1 MDLIIPIMDVTIAG
15 NVTLR
20 PIRKNQL
27 TKSGGR
33 PIQEIGKLIRPMDQ
47 KNQIPVT
54 KNRHLNVRVNLQKSA
69 SHALQPKSLHLLY
82 RQVVHQEI
90 RAQDQHEAVEQVSVA
105 LEDPP
110 NQAQVEDRGQVP
122 VAVVVQVPAAQANR
136 EGVNVYYLSNH
147 LIDKRGGI
155 K

>member
-1 MDLIIPIMDVTIAG
+1 MKNAQNQPIQKNQPMKNAEIPIQG
-15 NVTLR
+15 
-20 PIRKNQL
+20 
-27 TKSGGR
+27 
-33 PIQEIGKLIRPMDQ
+33 IGKLIRPMDQ
-47 KNQIPVT
+47 KNQTPVT

-69 SHALQPKSLHLLY
+69 SHALQPKILHLLY
-82 RQVVHQEI
+82 RQVVHREI

-136 EGVNVYYLSNH
+136 EGVNVYYLSKH